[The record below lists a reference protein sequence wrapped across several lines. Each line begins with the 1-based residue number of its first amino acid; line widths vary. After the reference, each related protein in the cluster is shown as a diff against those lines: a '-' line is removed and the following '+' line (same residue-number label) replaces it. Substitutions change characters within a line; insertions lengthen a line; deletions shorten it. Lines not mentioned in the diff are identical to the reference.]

1 MKNNVAQIKLITERL
16 TCLKSSMSSSCNDP
30 AGDGVVDSWW
40 SGDLAPPPRLSP
52 NWALRSEWSM
62 VVSWLCPNRLWFM
75 SFIGTS
81 MVMEGELL
89 KWEPTEWPRSYK
101 KKIKKNSLSD
111 VPIYTSLKILL
122 HNKSSFS
129 QAESMTINDHWQKL
143 TTPRVEL
150 SSALPPDWLITPKLR
165 CSMPW
170 EDGFMKA
177 EAKEGSFPPTTVLL
191 ARLFPTPGPLEL
203 SACSASSP
211 KWASTSSMVSAESGS
226 KEIGISNSSSPRQGV
241 WNVFYNQKINA

>member
-1 MKNNVAQIKLITERL
+1 MCQSTLY
-16 TCLKSSMSSSCNDP
+16 S
-30 AGDGVVDSWW
+30 
-40 SGDLAPPPRLSP
+40 
-52 NWALRSEWSM
+52 
-62 VVSWLCPNRLWFM
+62 
-75 SFIGTS
+75 
-81 MVMEGELL
+81 
-89 KWEPTEWPRSYK
+89 RSYYITA
-101 KKIKKNSLSD
+101 IK
-111 VPIYTSLKILL
+111 VPILTSWK
-122 HNKSSFS
+122 HENKLSL
-129 QAESMTINDHWQKL
+129 TKKTKL

-150 SSALPPDWLITPKLR
+150 SSALPPGWLITPKLR

-241 WNVFYNQKINA
+241 WNVFYNQK